1 MKSVA
6 MTKLAASALVLGVAT
21 VGCSPAGLAMRP
33 GSASDL
39 LGGKQA
45 QEAAGRAQRA
55 LDRGRALEAV
65 GFAEEAVATMP
76 RDASY
81 RLLLAQSYLSAG
93 RLSSAETSFADTLT
107 LDPERERAALNLAL
121 VQTALGKRTDAM
133 RTLADYRDK
142 LPAADFGLAVA
153 LAGDPASGVGI
164 LETAARATDAS
175 AKTRQNLALAYA
187 MAGQWAKARA
197 TAQQD
202 LDPTV
207 ADKRVLGWA
216 SFTSPANSW
225 DQVASLLGVTPVED
239 AGQPTRLA
247 LAPGKAPLDTARAA
261 STDGSVTIALAE
273 PTPPPMATAAAFE
286 VPPVMQ
292 ASVAQAP
299 IERPAA
305 VQAPIDMLADT
316 SVEPGPVPAFE
327 TPVVV
332 APRVRAMRSPMKL
345 AAGPALR
352 LRPAAP
358 QLRLAGGS
366 FVVQLGAFSSAT
378 VAQRA
383 WGRYAARSGLANYQ
397 PMSGTARVGDA
408 SLVRLAVSG
417 FATRTDADRVC
428 GRVRASGGACFVRVR
443 SDDATASWFK
453 RGQPVRM
460 ASR

>member
-6 MTKLAASALVLGVAT
+6 MTKLAASAFVLGVAT

-45 QEAAGRAQRA
+45 QTAAAHAQRA
-55 LDRGRALEAV
+55 LDRGRAAEAV
-65 GFAEEAVATMP
+65 GFAEDAVATMP
-76 RDASY
+76 RDAGY

-121 VQTALGKRTDAM
+121 VQVALGKRVDAM

-142 LPAADFGLAVA
+142 LPAANFGLAVA
-153 LAGDPASGVGI
+153 LAGDPASAVGI
-164 LETAARATDAS
+164 LENAARATDAS
-175 AKTRQNLALAYA
+175 AKTRQNLALVYA
-187 MAGQWAKARA
+187 MAGQWAKSRA

-247 LAPGKAPLDTARAA
+247 LAPGRAPVETASA
-261 STDGSVTIALAE
+261 GSVVIALAE

-286 VPPVMQ
+286 VPPVAQ
-292 ASVAQAP
+292 ESIAREPIVVAATASA
-299 IERPAA
+299 EPA
-305 VQAPIDMLADT
+305 
-316 SVEPGPVPAFE
+316 PAFE
-327 TPVVV
+327 TPVAV
-332 APRVRAMRSPMKL
+332 APIIRAMRSPMKV
-345 AAGPALR
+345 AAGPASR
-352 LRPAAP
+352 LRAGAP
-358 QLRLAGGS
+358 QLRPATGR
-366 FVVQLGAFSSAT
+366 FVVQLGAFSSAS

-383 WGRYAARSGLANYQ
+383 WGRVAMRSGLASYQ
-397 PMSGTARVGDA
+397 PMSGTARVRDA

-417 FATRTDADRVC
+417 FATRADADRVC
-428 GRVRASGGACFVRVR
+428 GRVRASGGVCFVRVR

-453 RGQPVRM
+453 RNQPIRV